1 MCTRTHEIYVL
12 IIFQPAV
19 SRFAILATKNEML
32 CLQKVDSFIICAL
45 KFLRCYRL
53 LLKRDNILHLS
64 SAGEMHC
71 HVNHIANIFFKT
83 LHVDHL
89 SHFIEMAK
97 KNLTDD
103 RKWDN
108 LVIYHVI

>member
-1 MCTRTHEIYVL
+1 MCTRTHEIYLL

-32 CLQKVDSFIICAL
+32 GLQKVDSFIICAL

-71 HVNHIANIFFKT
+71 HVNHIANIFSKRSM
-83 LHVDHL
+83 DHL

-108 LVIYHVI
+108 LVFYHII